1 MNHQRAISRWQ
12 IICIKTINTTNTNTT
27 ESRTVDAKRFL
38 SRSLSPSSSCSSH
51 QKLDD
56 SFRMC
61 IGCTLPAKVMN
72 QVKTQRDAS
81 IDGVNININAD
92 KTTSHEVR
100 RRQRVMNGNNRRGK
114 RVSHLLCS
122 YLLCICLVCIPAC
135 LL

>member
-1 MNHQRAISRWQ
+1 MIHSECVSA
-12 IICIKTINTTNTNTT
+12 
-27 ESRTVDAKRFL
+27 V
-38 SRSLSPSSSCSSH
+38 
-51 QKLDD
+51 
-56 SFRMC
+56 SFHA
-61 IGCTLPAKVMN
+61 AKVMN

-100 RRQRVMNGNNRRGK
+100 RRPRVMNGNNRRGK

-135 LL
+135 LLSYTNAVKTNINVYELRKLMSFFIIIII